1 MFINWKLKAS
11 FLSITRIPRY
21 RTRIFALNATE
32 SSKPWRY
39 MCHEWFDTASTVAFV
54 KFSSRKQTIQTRQ
67 SFAKKGHDIAKDVL
81 PVQKYHVGKCVTR
94 IR

>member
-32 SSKPWRY
+32 SSKPGRY
-39 MCHEWFDTASTVAFV
+39 MCHEWFDTASTGSIRQIFQSKANDPNASVV
-54 KFSSRKQTIQTRQ
+54 REKGTRYCERR
-67 SFAKKGHDIAKDVL
+67 FTGTKI
-81 PVQKYHVGKCVTR
+81 PR
-94 IR
+94 W